1 MMMRWAQS
9 DIRTRTLAISL
20 GPALLLT
27 LLLTFYF
34 THTRLQELRQELD
47 ANGQLIANQLAP
59 ASEFGVISG
68 NLPILENLLQATLNT
83 PQVRFIEVRDPR
95 GRSLAYVEQNQGRTN
110 VRIAEF
116 RAPILRQQISLDDS
130 FLLNPPPDRGNPHA
144 EVIGEVLVGM
154 TDEAFS
160 QRQQEILLRA
170 AGLAVAALIATLLLA
185 YRLAQ
190 SLARPIRAMGQTVK
204 AIQAGNYQTRLPD
217 GGDRS
222 ELGEL
227 ARHINHLSAALEQAQ
242 AEQARSI
249 AELVTAREEAEQAN
263 RAKSDFLAMMSHELR
278 TPMNGVLG
286 MLQLL
291 GTTEQDAEQAE
302 YTALATEST
311 EHLLRVIND
320 ILDFSRIERGALQLE
335 HLCFDV
341 LELVRG
347 TVKAFRHS
355 ARERGLQLD
364 LELAGSLEQQ
374 RVCGDPTRLR
384 QILVNLLGNAL
395 KFTEHG
401 RITVSLSGQIIDAQ
415 ILWLTC
421 RVQDTGIG
429 ISDDRLARI
438 FDAFQQ
444 ADTSTSR
451 RYGGTGLGLSIAR
464 TLAEHMGGQLHAQ
477 SREGLGST
485 FTLELPLAYRP
496 CQEEEQALL
505 VEQGQGGDSVLLVED
520 NPVNQTVIEAML
532 HSLGLRVSLATRAD
546 QALELCARQRF
557 AAILMNC
564 KLPDLDGREATR
576 RLRAAAGPN
585 RDTPV
590 LALSANTH
598 PGERETC
605 LAAGMD
611 DFLAKPFKRSELRH
625 ALQQRHQARPSTG
638 GDPA

>member
-1 MMMRWAQS
+1 MMMYWARS
-9 DIRTRTLAISL
+9 DIRTRTLAIGL

-68 NLPILENLLQATLNT
+68 NLPILENLLQATLHT

-95 GRSLAYVEQNQGRTN
+95 GRSLAYVEQSQGRAN

-116 RAPILRQQISLDDS
+116 RAPIVRQQIRLDDS
-130 FLLNPPPDRGNPHA
+130 FLLNPPPDPGSPQA
-144 EVIGEVLVGM
+144 EIIGEVRVGM
-154 TDEAFS
+154 TDEIFS

-170 AGLAVAALIATLLLA
+170 AALAIAALVVTLLLA

-190 SLARPIRAMGQTVK
+190 SLARPIHAMGRTVK
-204 AIQAGNYQTRLPD
+204 AIQAGDYQARLPD

-227 ARHINHLSAALEQAQ
+227 ARHINHLSAALERAQ
-242 AEQARSI
+242 TEQARSI
-249 AELVTAREEAEQAN
+249 AELVAAREEAEQAN

-320 ILDFSRIERGALQLE
+320 ILDFSRLERGALQLE
-335 HLCFDV
+335 NICFDV
-341 LELVRG
+341 LDLVRG
-347 TVKAFRHS
+347 TVQAFRHS
-355 ARERGLQLD
+355 ARERGLHLD
-364 LELAGSLEQQ
+364 LQVSDSLTQR
-374 RVCGDPTRLR
+374 RVCGDPTRIR
-384 QILVNLLGNAL
+384 QILINLLGNAL

-401 RITVSLSGQIIDAQ
+401 QIRVSLSGQVLDEQ

-421 RVQDTGIG
+421 AVQDTGIG
-429 ISDDRLARI
+429 IPADRLTRI

-464 TLAEHMGGQLHAQ
+464 TLAEHMGGQLHAHSQ
-477 SREGLGST
+477 EGRGST
-485 FTLELPLAYRP
+485 FTLELPLPCRP

-505 VEQGQGGDSVLLVED
+505 IEPPEGLDRVLLVED

-532 HSLGLRVSLATRAD
+532 RSLGLRVTLASRAM
-546 QALELCARQRF
+546 QALELCERQRF
-557 AAILMNC
+557 AAILLDC
-564 KLPDLDGREATR
+564 RLPDLDGWETTR
-576 RLRAAAGPN
+576 RLRGSAGPN
-585 RDTPV
+585 RETPI
-590 LALSANTH
+590 LALSASAR
-598 PGERETC
+598 PGDREAC
-605 LAAGMD
+605 LSAGMD
-611 DFLAKPFKRSELRH
+611 AFLAKPFKRSELRL
-625 ALQQRHQARPSTG
+625 ALQRHAEARPSTG